1 MPAHLLGSASR
12 EPYDET
18 AIGLLLIRL
27 ARMKLIGAG
36 VFSDRWGET
45 PDHVERL
52 FLVDA
57 KGARGESRQI
67 EGRRLC
73 DHGRIVPHR
82 FAIQKS
88 PQGRLRAPVS
98 DSDQVVAHAV

>member
-1 MPAHLLGSASR
+1 MPAHLLGSASL
-12 EPYDET
+12 EPHDES

-57 KGARGESRQI
+57 KGARGGSGANGTIWPAMMSAELP
-67 EGRRLC
+67 EGW
-73 DHGRIVPHR
+73 
-82 FAIQKS
+82 A
-88 PQGRLRAPVS
+88 
-98 DSDQVVAHAV
+98 